1 MKILAWTAAATAAA
15 VITAASAAPFAT
27 LSKLNDYP
35 TEARADYVFACM
47 KTNGDTQV
55 ALRQCSCSIDV
66 IATLLPYDRYVA
78 AQTVLSLA
86 QVPGRFGAMFRSPE
100 PAKEA
105 VKHLRQ
111 AQAEAEVRC
120 F

>member
-1 MKILAWTAAATAAA
+1 MGHRAWMWAIGLTLVTIAATKPVAG
-15 VITAASAAPFAT
+15 TE
-27 LSKLNDYP
+27 LNDYP

-47 KTNGDTQV
+47 KSNGDTQV

-66 IATLLPYDRYVA
+66 IASLLPYKGYVE

-86 QVPGRFGAMFRSPE
+86 QVPGRFGGMFRSPE
-100 PAKEA
+100 PAKAA
-105 VKHLRQ
+105 VNNLRR
-111 AQAEAEVRC
+111 AQAESEVRC